1 MGRSHGPAI
10 TCVIGVATAAALV
23 VAGHLISSGRTGH
36 PMEHQ

>member
-10 TCVIGVATAAALV
+10 TCVIGVATADALV
-23 VAGHLISSGRTGH
+23 VAGHLITGRTGH